1 MMSRERAVTA
11 DAIIDK
17 IKCIYSDIGEGE
29 DLSGIL
35 KALDDVTDL
44 FGGKRKGFQKCD
56 VRYHGFSHCLETVAP
71 FLDIIAGWICSGA
84 LPRISKEYL
93 DLGVIATLL
102 HDTGYIKRE
111 NDISGTGAKY
121 TFTHIRRSIDFAG
134 QYLRE
139 TGFDARR
146 ISVVTNA
153 IRCTDPAIHL
163 RDISFNSEEERIIAY
178 ALGTADLLGQMSAA
192 DYSEK
197 LPDLY
202 REFREAYQY
211 EGLEKLRSSG
221 VKTFRNAK
229 ELIDSTS
236 EFYNKTVLDRLKKMN
251 SLYNCISYHYGGSRN
266 PYIEAIEK
274 NIKKIQ
280 SSPAL

>member
-1 MMSRERAVTA
+1 MKSREKTVTA
-11 DAIIDK
+11 NAILDK
-17 IKCIYSDIGEGE
+17 IKCIYRDIGEDE
-29 DLSGIL
+29 DLSRIL

-44 FGGKRKGFQKCD
+44 FSGKRKGFQKCD
-56 VRYHGFSHCLETVAP
+56 VRYHGFSHCLETVVP

-111 NDISGTGAKY
+111 NDTSGTGAKY

-139 TGFDARR
+139 MGFDERR
-146 ISVVTNA
+146 ISIVENA

-178 ALGTADLLGQMSAA
+178 ALGTADLLGQMSAD

-202 REFREAYQY
+202 HEFREAYQY

-221 VKTFRNAK
+221 VKTFRNAR

-236 EFYNKTVLDRLKKMN
+236 EFYSKTVLDRLRGMG

-274 NIKKIQ
+274 NIRKIQ
-280 SSPAL
+280 SSPSL

>member
-1 MMSRERAVTA
+1 MAGDRILTA
-11 DAIIDK
+11 EEIIDR
-17 IKCIYSDIGEGE
+17 IE
-29 DLSGIL
+29 DVCRDNGLSEDVGAIRR
-35 KALDDVTDL
+35 ALDDVTDL
-44 FGGKRKGFQKCD
+44 FSGKRKGFQRCD
-56 VRYHGFSHCLETVAP
+56 AKYHDFSHCLETLAP
-71 FLDIIAGWICSGA
+71 FVDIIAGWNRSGA
-84 LPRISKEYL
+84 GTRISKEYL
-93 DLGVIATLL
+93 ELGVIAALL
-102 HDTGYIKRE
+102 HDTGYIKE
-111 NDISGTGAKY
+111 EDDTAGTGAKY

-139 TGFDARR
+139 TGFDARQ
-146 ISVVTNA
+146 ISIVKNA
-153 IRCTDPAIHL
+153 IRCTDPAARI

-178 ALGTADLLGQMSAA
+178 ALGTADLLGQMSAS

-202 REFREAYQY
+202 HEFREAYQY

-229 ELIDSTS
+229 ELINSTS
-236 EFYNKTVLDRLKKMN
+236 EFYNKTVLDRLKGMN

-280 SSPAL
+280 DSPAF